1 MGTKTKWELLCQ
13 VWKRYREA
21 KGRKDGAAM
30 AVMLDEFCGNTG
42 YHRKYAIRLLN
53 GPLPEERVRKRRPRG
68 VSYSREALQV
78 LEEVWAA
85 ANYPWSVRLKALLPL
100 WMPWIRKRFRLREES
115 EKELLSISARQM
127 DRRLRA
133 KKRQARKRFYG
144 RTKPGYLLKHQIAVR
159 TERWETQ
166 EPGFVEADL
175 VSHSGNA
182 ASGEFAHSLTLTDI
196 ASTWTE
202 SCALLGKSEIAALGA
217 VRTIAG
223 ALPFALRGVD
233 TDNGSEFINHHMKR
247 WCDAEEIQFTRGRPY
262 KKDDNAHIEQKN
274 WTHVRKL
281 LAWDRYDRPEA
292 VEAIND
298 LYRHEL
304 RLWMNLFQPSV
315 KLLRKQRVGSKT
327 RRVYSAA
334 LTPLDRLREC
344 PGADAQKVAELERLR
359 RQLDPLAL
367 SRAIDRKLERI
378 ARLANH
384 RRSPRAG
391 RTPPVAM
398 LQNLSGGGKDA
409 AWKTKTRFSTPLGNP
424 AKAAGFP
431 LSHRRNNNRGV
442 TFPNVS
448 TTPTGLHSH
457 MA

>member
-1 MGTKTKWELLCQ
+1 MQ
-13 VWKRYREA
+13 R
-21 KGRKDGAAM
+21 
-30 AVMLDEFCGNTG
+30 MLDEFCENTG

-53 GPLPEERVRKRRPRG
+53 GAAPEKHPRKRRPRG
-68 VSYSREALQV
+68 VSYNRETLRV

-100 WMPWIRKRFRLREES
+100 WMPWIRKRFHLREEV
-115 EKELLSISARQM
+115 EKQLLKISARQM

-133 KKRQARKRFYG
+133 KKQQARKRFYG

-159 TERWETQ
+159 TERWETR

-217 VRTIAG
+217 VKTIAV
-223 ALPFALRGVD
+223 ALPFVLRGVD
-233 TDNGSEFINHHMKR
+233 TDNGSEFINRHMKR
-247 WCDAEEIQFTRGRPY
+247 WCDTESIQFTRGRPY

-281 LAWDRYDRPEA
+281 LAWDRYDRPET

-298 LYRHEL
+298 LYRQE
-304 RLWMNLFQPSV
+304 
-315 KLLRKQRVGSKT
+315 LLRKQRVGSKT

-334 LTPLDRLREC
+334 LTPLDRLRQY
-344 PGADAQKVAELERLR
+344 PGADARKVAELERLR

-384 RRSPRAG
+384 RQSPRAAMN
-391 RTPPVAM
+391 TPAAAP
-398 LQNLSGGGKDA
+398 QNIRGGGKDA
-409 AWKTKTRFSTPLGNP
+409 SRKSPE
-424 AKAAGFP
+424 AAFPRRLENAPRFP
-431 LSHRRNNNRGV
+431 LSHRRNNKRV
-442 TFPNVS
+442 TFSNGL
-448 TTPTGLHSH
+448 TGP
-457 MA
+457 